1 MNTETEIGMRLKEAR
16 EYIGMSQETAASQ
29 LGLARASL
37 SAIENGRRKLTAA
50 ELSKICGLYG
60 VRAESLLGQG
70 DTNSDD
76 ATTQSILRTSKELGQ
91 GDREQLLRFAEFLKN
106 AGAPRKDTD

>member
-1 MNTETEIGMRLKEAR
+1 MKTETEIGMRLKEAR
-16 EYIGMSQETAASQ
+16 EYVGMSQEMAASQ

-37 SAIENGRRKLTAA
+37 SAIENGKRKLTAA

-60 VRAESLLGQG
+60 VRAESLLGQE
-70 DTNSDD
+70 DTGADD
-76 ATTQSILRTSKELGQ
+76 ATTQSILRTSKQLGQ

-106 AGAPRKDTD
+106 AGAPHQDTD